1 MSDPSRPRPL
11 CVKVCGITSAA
22 DAVAAIEA
30 GADLLG
36 FNFYPRSP
44 RYLSPVA
51 AAPIVALLP
60 RRVLAVGIFVDAEP
74 AAVQEAIDVAK
85 LGLVQLHGSEPPEV
99 CRAFS
104 VPAMK
109 ALRVRSLLELEAAAA
124 PYHGGWVLADT
135 ADPAR
140 YGGTGRALPIEP
152 VPRDLAARLFVA
164 GGLVP
169 DSVTDVVRRLR
180 PLGVDVCSG
189 VERAPG
195 EKDHAALKRFVT
207 NAKTA

>member
-11 CVKVCGITSAA
+11 CVKVCGITNAA
-22 DAVAAIEA
+22 DATAAIAA

-36 FNFYPRSP
+36 FNFYSGSP
-44 RYLSPVA
+44 RYIAPA
-51 AAPIVALLP
+51 AAAAIIAGLP
-60 RRVLAVGIFVDAEP
+60 RHVLAVGIFVDAD
-74 AAVQEAIDVAK
+74 ADTIRSAIATSQVR
-85 LGLVQLHGSEPPEV
+85 LLQLHGDEQPEF

-109 ALRVRSLLELEAAAA
+109 ALRIRSFVDLEHAAA
-124 PYHGGWVLADT
+124 PYADVWLLADT
-135 ADPAR
+135 ADPTR
-140 YGGTGRALPIEP
+140 HGGTGRSLPIEP
-152 VPRDLAARLFVA
+152 VPRALAERLFVA
-164 GGLVP
+164 GGLSA
-169 DSVTDVVRRLR
+169 DSVSDVVRRLR

-195 EKDHAALKRFVT
+195 VKDHALLQLFVT

>member
-1 MSDPSRPRPL
+1 MIDPSQRPL
-11 CVKVCGITSAA
+11 CVKVCGITRAA

-36 FNFYPRSP
+36 FNFYPKSP
-44 RYLSPVA
+44 RYITPEA

-60 RRVLAVGIFVDAEP
+60 RQVLAVGIFVDAEA
-74 AAVQEAIDVAK
+74 AAVQAAIDTAK
-85 LGLVQLHGSEPPEV
+85 IGLLQFHGHETADY
-99 CRAFS
+99 CRGFD

-109 ALRVRSLLELEAAAA
+109 ALRIASFADLERAAARY
-124 PYHGGWVLADT
+124 PDGWLLADT
-135 ADPAR
+135 ADPAL

-152 VPRDLAARLFVA
+152 VTRDLARRLFVA
-164 GGLVP
+164 GGLAP

-195 EKDHAALKRFVT
+195 IKDHALLRDFVT
-207 NAKTA
+207 HAKTA

>member
-1 MSDPSRPRPL
+1 MIDPSERPL
-11 CVKVCGITSAA
+11 CVKVCGITRAA

-36 FNFYPRSP
+36 FNFYPKSP
-44 RYLSPVA
+44 RYLTPED

-60 RRVLAVGIFVDAEP
+60 RQVLAVGIFVDADVD
-74 AAVQEAIDVAK
+74 AVRHAIATAK
-85 LGLVQLHGSEPPEV
+85 LGLVQLHGHESAHF
-99 CRAFS
+99 CRGFG
-104 VPAMK
+104 VPGMK
-109 ALRVRSLLELEAAAA
+109 ALRVASLADLEDAAV
-124 PYHGGWVLADT
+124 PYPDGWLLADT

-152 VPRDLAARLFVA
+152 VPRDLARRLFIA
-164 GGLVP
+164 GGLTP
-169 DSVTDVVRRLR
+169 ETVTDVVRRIR

-195 EKDHAALKRFVT
+195 VKDHALLKDFVT
-207 NAKTA
+207 HAKTA